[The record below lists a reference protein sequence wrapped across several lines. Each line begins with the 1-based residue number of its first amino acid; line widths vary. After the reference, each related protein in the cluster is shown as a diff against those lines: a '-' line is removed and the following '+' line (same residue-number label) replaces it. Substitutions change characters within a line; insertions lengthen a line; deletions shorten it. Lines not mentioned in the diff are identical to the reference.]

1 MITKCLTLQTIRYVF
16 VGVFLFYS
24 LPASAIPNF
33 TLPLLNQSGHI
44 SLSDYHGKVVL
55 IDIWA
60 SWCGPCRVSF
70 PLYDQLY
77 KELKS
82 KGFVILAIN
91 TDTDL
96 DKAKDFLKT
105 TGVSYPILSDPDAQ
119 VVSQFNPSTMPYA
132 VLIDRSGNI
141 VSTHG
146 GFYPDTFASEIK
158 PKIMELVSH

>member
-1 MITKCLTLQTIRYVF
+1 MITRCLTLQTIRYVF
-16 VGVFLFYS
+16 VGMFLFYS

-33 TLPLLNQSGHI
+33 TLPLLNQSEKV
-44 SLSDYHGKVVL
+44 SLSQYHGKVVL

-96 DKAKDFLKT
+96 EKANRFLSET
-105 TGVSYPILSDPDAQ
+105 YVSYPVLSDPDGR

-132 VLIDRSGNI
+132 LLLDRQGNI

-146 GFYPDTFASEIK
+146 GFYEDTFESEIK
-158 PKIMELVSH
+158 PKVVELVNK

>member
-24 LPASAIPNF
+24 LPASATPNF

-44 SLSDYHGKVVL
+44 SLSDYRGKVVL

-96 DKAKDFLKT
+96 NKAKEFLKA

-132 VLIDRSGNI
+132 LLLDRQGNI

-146 GFYPDTFASEIK
+146 GFYEDTFESEIK
-158 PKIMELVSH
+158 PKVVELVNK